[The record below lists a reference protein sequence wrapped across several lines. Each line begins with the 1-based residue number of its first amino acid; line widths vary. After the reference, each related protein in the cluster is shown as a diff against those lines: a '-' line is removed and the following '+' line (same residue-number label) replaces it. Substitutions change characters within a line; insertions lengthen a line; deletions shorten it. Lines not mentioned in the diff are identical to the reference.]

1 MGLMSNAQYDRT
13 WGYNGVGAYSV
24 HLLSTLY
31 LHVGVKISKLS
42 ALFFNFVPLI
52 FADVKDFAGVTSV
65 LAGVSCAYKLL
76 FRVSGY
82 KALFSDVSSI
92 SGFP

>member
-13 WGYNGVGAYSV
+13 WGHNDVGAYSV
-24 HLLSTLY
+24 QLLSTLY
-31 LHVGVKISKLS
+31 LHVGVKIFKLS

-52 FADVKDFAGVTSV
+52 FADVKDFAGITSV

-76 FRVSGY
+76 FRVSEY
-82 KALFSDVSSI
+82 KALFSDMSSI

>member
-1 MGLMSNAQYDRT
+1 
-13 WGYNGVGAYSV
+13 V
-24 HLLSTLY
+24 HLFSTLY
-31 LHVGVKISKLS
+31 LHVGVKIFKLS

>member
-1 MGLMSNAQYDRT
+1 MRNMIERGGIFSAP
-13 WGYNGVGAYSV
+13 
-24 HLLSTLY
+24 LSTLY
-31 LHVGVKISKLS
+31 LHVGVKICKLS
-42 ALFFNFVPLI
+42 AMFFNFVPLI
-52 FADVKDFAGVTSV
+52 FADVKDFAGITSV